1 MKKLINYLKNDYGIF
16 TAVIF
21 LGFISAGT
29 TYTITLF
36 KGTITPI
43 GLYGMPFVLIS
54 FLIALFSILFKKE
67 CLDKALLLCY
77 AITSAYFNS
86 LLAYVVF
93 SEQGL
98 KSTTY
103 DLLLHAPLLYIL
115 AHYFVKEFANIASW
129 LNFLCFVCIYL
140 ISEMFF
146 PKGNLEGTSDLVFK
160 ALMGHPIYL
169 VALQY
174 MVNLKNKA
182 DQLEIREKT
191 LSGELMTDPLTQVG
205 NRVLLS
211 RIFKDDESARIQ
223 GDLKRLSIIL
233 IDADHFKRVN
243 DTLGHS
249 KGDWV
254 LQEIAKVLKQS
265 IRPGDIVARW
275 GGEEFVIIPQD
286 GSKTGAKQI
295 AQRVLEGVR
304 AIEVGG
310 GLPNVS
316 VSIGVASR
324 TKEGESIQTIF
335 NMADTAVYEA
345 KHSGRNQICF
355 AKLT

>member
-1 MKKLINYLKNDYGIF
+1 MVF
-16 TAVIF
+16 TVVIV
-21 LGFISAGT
+21 LGLISAST
-29 TYTITLF
+29 TYFLTLI
-36 KGTITPI
+36 KGSITPI

-54 FLIALFSILFKKE
+54 FSIALFSIVFKKE
-67 CLDKALLLCY
+67 CLEKALLLCY
-77 AITSAYFNS
+77 AATSAYFNS
-86 LLAYVVF
+86 LLAYVIF

-129 LNFLCFVCIYL
+129 LNFLSFVCIYTIAEL
-140 ISEMFF
+140 FF
-146 PKGNLEGTSDLVFK
+146 PNGNKDNTSDLVFK
-160 ALMGHPIYL
+160 ALLGHPIYL
-169 VALQY
+169 IALQY

-182 DQLEIREKT
+182 DQLEIKQKT

-205 NRVLLS
+205 NRVLIN
-211 RIFKDDESARIQ
+211 RIFKDDETLRVQ
-223 GDLKRLSIIL
+223 GTPSRLSLIL

-265 IRPGDIVARW
+265 VRPGDVVARW
-275 GGEEFVIIPQD
+275 GGEEFIVIPQE
-286 GSKTGAKQI
+286 GSSFSAKQI
-295 AQRVLEGVR
+295 AQRILEGVR
-304 AIEVGG
+304 SIEVGG

-324 TKEGESIQTIF
+324 SKSGESIQTIF

-355 AKLT
+355 AKTES